1 MVWPRHTLWLSIH
14 SRRYHCQQPR
24 SINLFSRASV
34 RLIRREAA
42 PSLADL
48 SDGTLKFPRFRSMY
62 TMRSPSIVVALL
74 EGVTRSGV
82 HAVGTDC
89 VGSLSRLTG
98 YLRHSRQ
105 MQQGDTQTTLAQT
118 RPLTLPLYTAAKCSR
133 GHPDNSRTDASIEAA
148 TLFRIFLFCC

>member
-1 MVWPRHTLWLSIH
+1 MVWPRHTQWLSTH
-14 SRRYHCQQPR
+14 SRRYHCQQLR
-24 SINLFSRASV
+24 SINLFSWASV

-48 SDGTLKFPRFRSMY
+48 SDGTLKFPRVRSTY
-62 TMRSPSIVVALL
+62 TMRSSSIVVALL

-98 YLRHSRQ
+98 FLRHSRQ
-105 MQQGDTQTTLAQT
+105 MQQGDTQTTRTQT
-118 RPLTLPLYTAAKCSR
+118 HPLKLPLYSECSSSAA
-133 GHPDNSRTDASIEAA
+133 
-148 TLFRIFLFCC
+148 RIMSLKI